1 VYFSKY
7 KKILN
12 PNILNQNQEIEKLK
26 HKSKRIIPSPDSFFM
41 DVKCPV
47 CQTMS
52 IVFSHSQTTV
62 TCNSCKKIICNPS
75 GGKAKLVEGTLYIK
89 K

>member
-1 VYFSKY
+1 VYFSKH

-41 DVKCPV
+41 DVKCPA

-52 IVFSHSQTTV
+52 IVFSHSQTV
-62 TCNSCKKIICNPS
+62 VNCKSCKKIICKPS
-75 GGKAKLVEGTLYIK
+75 GGKAKLIEGTLYIK